1 MLNKEEIYVAGI
13 LRRLFKN
20 RFLLRSKNEFWF
32 QILVEH
38 QGQVRSF
45 LNKMAADLELDST
58 WGVAYIKPLSVE
70 IEDQLDYQ
78 LGKQATLSRYSS
90 LLIYFLRL
98 QRLNFYRNPEGE
110 APLVKREDMRVFLID
125 FNTHLD
131 SSRFEREFNKCIQ
144 ELIDIQILLRSSV
157 EDLFEI
163 SPVCDVLL
171 TADNLSSFR
180 SRFELYFKSLSKRPD
195 SEQAEGADELESEL
209 E

>member
-1 MLNKEEIYVAGI
+1 MLNKEDIFVAGI
-13 LRRLFKN
+13 LRRLFKT

-45 LNKMAADLELDST
+45 LNKMAADLELDPT
-58 WGVAYIKPLSVE
+58 WGVAYIKPLSAE

-78 LGKQATLSRYSS
+78 LGRQAHLSRYAS

-110 APLVKREDMRVFLID
+110 APLIKREDMRVFLTD
-125 FNTHLD
+125 FSNHID
-131 SSRFEREFNKCIQ
+131 SSRFEREFNKCLD
-144 ELIDIQILLRSSV
+144 ELIEIQVLLRASV

-171 TADNLSSFR
+171 TVDNLSSFK
-180 SRFELYFKSLSKRPD
+180 SRFELYFKSLVKT
-195 SEQAEGADELESEL
+195 SENDATEELESEQ